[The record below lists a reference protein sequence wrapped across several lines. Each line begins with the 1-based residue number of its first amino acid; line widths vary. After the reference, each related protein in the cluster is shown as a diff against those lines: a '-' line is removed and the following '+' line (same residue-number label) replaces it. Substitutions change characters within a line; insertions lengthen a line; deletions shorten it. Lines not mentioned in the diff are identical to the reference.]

1 MDINIPKSLEFPKLS
16 WIYNFCKPNVINFYK
31 FDKFVSKRRDGNVM
45 AELRR
50 QSEEP
55 EGLTSWGYLQ

>member
-1 MDINIPKSLEFPKLS
+1 VYWRCRVICRLFFGCAHFLCFIIHLNYEIMSNI
-16 WIYNFCKPNVINFYK
+16 
-31 FDKFVSKRRDGNVM
+31 VM

-55 EGLTSWGYLQ
+55 EGLTSWGSLQ